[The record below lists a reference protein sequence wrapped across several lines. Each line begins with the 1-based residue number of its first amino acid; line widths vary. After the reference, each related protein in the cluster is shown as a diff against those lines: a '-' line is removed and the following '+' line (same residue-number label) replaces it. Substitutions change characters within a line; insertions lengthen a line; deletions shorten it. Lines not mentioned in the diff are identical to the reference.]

1 MCGFAGF
8 TGYLENGKDV
18 LTNMM
23 NRIVHRGP
31 DSAGQY
37 IDDKAYMGF
46 RRLSIIDLDNGSQPM
61 FNEDKKIVITF
72 NGEIYNH
79 QELRKMSLLKK
90 DIFLQIILTQKCLY
104 TLTKNTVKTC

>member
-46 RRLSIIDLDNGSQPM
+46 RRLSIIDLDN
-61 FNEDKKIVITF
+61 
-72 NGEIYNH
+72 
-79 QELRKMSLLKK
+79 
-90 DIFLQIILTQKCLY
+90 
-104 TLTKNTVKTC
+104 

>member
-23 NRIVHRGP
+23 NKIIHRGP

-37 IDDKAYMGF
+37 IDEQGLYGLQK
-46 RRLSIIDLDNGSQPM
+46 
-61 FNEDKKIVITF
+61 TF
-72 NGEIYNH
+72 NH
-79 QELRKMSLLKK
+79 RP
-90 DIFLQIILTQKCLY
+90 
-104 TLTKNTVKTC
+104 

>member
-31 DSAGQY
+31 DSAG
-37 IDDKAYMGF
+37 
-46 RRLSIIDLDNGSQPM
+46 RSEEHTS
-61 FNEDKKIVITF
+61 
-72 NGEIYNH
+72 
-79 QELRKMSLLKK
+79 ELQSHA
-90 DIFLQIILTQKCLY
+90 
-104 TLTKNTVKTC
+104 

>member
-46 RRLSIIDLDNGSQPM
+46 RRLRSEERRVGKECRSRWSP
-61 FNEDKKIVITF
+61 
-72 NGEIYNH
+72 YH
-79 QELRKMSLLKK
+79 
-90 DIFLQIILTQKCLY
+90 
-104 TLTKNTVKTC
+104 